1 MAQKKNNNKTKPT
14 KVSVAEFL
22 KKKAT
27 GRQLAD
33 SRVLVKLFR
42 AITGKPPKMWGPSIV
57 GFGSMHYVYKSGRE
71 GDMPL
76 AAFSPRKPEMVIYL
90 APYMDEPG
98 LFKKLGRHK
107 LSQSCLYIKSLADVN
122 VAVLEKLVRKA
133 VELSLQRYPQAQK

>member
-1 MAQKKNNNKTKPT
+1 MGENKTKPT
-14 KVSVAEFL
+14 QVSVAEFL

-27 GRQLAD
+27 GQQLAD
-33 SRVLVKLFR
+33 SRALVKLFR

-57 GFGSMHYVYKSGRE
+57 GFGSIHYVYESGRE

-107 LSQSCLYIKSLADVN
+107 LSKGCLYIKSLADVN